1 MIPLLAAVASPF
13 VKSLLENGL
22 NTLAGAVQAK
32 GKEYV
37 EKTLNVQLP
46 PDDKP
51 ATQAQLLELRGL
63 EFKHEE
69 RLAELAV
76 RQAEIDIEGERVAQG
91 AVTHRW
97 QADML
102 SDSWLSKNIRP
113 MVLLLLLTTFFIFS
127 VASGFEFHVTQAYV
141 ELLAEML
148 KMAMAAYFVGRTVEK
163 AIDMF
168 QRGKQ

>member
-1 MIPLLAAVASPF
+1 MIPILAAVASPF

-37 EKTLNVQLP
+37 EKTLGVQLP
-46 PDDKP
+46 PDDQP
-51 ATQAQLLELRGL
+51 ATQAQLLELRSL

-76 RQAEIDIEGERVAQG
+76 RQAEVDIEGERVAQG
-91 AVTHRW
+91 AVSARW

-113 MVLLLLLTTFFIFS
+113 MVLLLLLTTYFLFS
-127 VASGFEFHVTQAYV
+127 VASAFELHVTQAYV
-141 ELLAEML
+141 ELLAQML
-148 KMAMAAYFVGRTVEK
+148 MLVMAAYFAGRTVEK
-163 AIDMF
+163 VVDMKE
-168 QRGKQ
+168 RGKQ